1 MSWWETKTKRGT
13 ERQRRDGET
22 ENNQKTK
29 RRIGETER
37 RQNRESN
44 KMTEGKSVRSGRRK
58 NRYLEDI
65 NTFRDSLL
73 KSDIGHQIAKIIW
86 FGGTLKKTAQEDSDV
101 DILIITGDGEV
112 VRDRIADVLL
122 DFQMIKKSPPEIVTS
137 NIDELYPI
145 TDYFLKN
152 VLTYGQEVYSMPEKD
167 LKRLRR
173 GRRGGKKR
181 ETENRGNGETEN
193 ERQRRNGK
201 S

>member
-1 MSWWETKTKRGT
+1 
-13 ERQRRDGET
+13 
-22 ENNQKTK
+22 
-29 RRIGETER
+29 
-37 RQNRESN
+37 
-44 KMTEGKSVRSGRRK
+44 MTEGKSVRSERRK

-73 KSDIGHQIAKIIW
+73 KSDIGRQISKIIW
-86 FGGTLKKTAQEDSDV
+86 FGSTLKGTAREDSDV
-101 DILIITGDGEV
+101 DILVITEDGEMI
-112 VRDRIADVLL
+112 RDRIADVLL
-122 DFQMIKKSPPEIVTS
+122 EFQMIRKSPLEIVTS